1 MPCKPYPV
9 KKATALLEEWIA
21 LRIPKSPDEAPIT
34 AVAAATYLSAKG
46 VATHRATLYSKGLNA
61 LLVEGARRQEEEGG
75 GHRIEEER
83 RQYDAVLGTLR
94 EENRVLG
101 DRNRA
106 LLGEIAT
113 IVFNA
118 RRCNVSEAELRR
130 PLPPTDRSRS
140 RAGTK
145 SGRGRTT

>member
-1 MPCKPYPV
+1 MPRKPYPV
-9 KKATALLEEWIA
+9 QKAKSILDEWIA

-34 AVAAATYLSAKG
+34 AAAAAAHLSAKG
-46 VATHRATLYSKGLNA
+46 VATHRSTLYSKGINA
-61 LLVEGARRQEEEGG
+61 LLIEGARRQQKEGG
-75 GHRIEEER
+75 GHRIDEER

-118 RRCNVSEAELRR
+118 RRCSVSEAELRR
-130 PLPPTDRSRS
+130 PMPPTDRSSS
-140 RAGTK
+140 RAG
-145 SGRGRTT
+145 RRQH